1 MRLYKGNY
9 RYLHKWNCWKKEQ
22 VHIESQDGQGDWGDV
37 VKAQLEQLGGQEQ
50 QAQMGSPLSVSH
62 RETSLRRDTCEII
75 IITIL
80 LFTAVKFTVEGSSK
94 VGQVVVPSG
103 Q

>member
-1 MRLYKGNY
+1 MY

-22 VHIESQDGQGDWGDV
+22 VHIEPQDGQGDWGDV

-75 IITIL
+75 IITL
-80 LFTAVKFTVEGSSK
+80 LVFTAVKFTVEGSSK

-103 Q
+103 H